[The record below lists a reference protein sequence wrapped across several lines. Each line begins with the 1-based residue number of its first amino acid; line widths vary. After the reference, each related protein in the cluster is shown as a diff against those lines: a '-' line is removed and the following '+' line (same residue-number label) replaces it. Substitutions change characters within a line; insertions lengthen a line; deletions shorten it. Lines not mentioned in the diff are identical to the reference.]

1 MPGALLMTAA
11 ILAYGLGA
19 LDLIQLAVAA
29 AGHIVLGW
37 VYLIASLLSLPRHPA
52 APTRPANPF
61 TSRPAPRVRTG
72 TFENAQGQRRD

>member
-37 VYLIASLLSLPRHPA
+37 LYLLANLLSLPA
-52 APTRPANPF
+52 VPTTPTNPF
-61 TSRPAPRVRTG
+61 DTPAGPRG
-72 TFENAQGQRRD
+72 